1 MKFARVAQDDGITHM
16 NISRRAKNTPPS
28 ATRKLVPLA
37 NEARARGITIYYTHI
52 GQPDLTT
59 PTEILDG
66 FRNLSFPTL
75 KYAPSSGMPETVAAW
90 QTYYRKKGISF
101 DKQQIVV
108 TSGGAEGL
116 IFAFFAICDPG
127 DELLVFEPFY
137 TSYATIAA
145 MGNINL
151 HPVMTTFENGFH
163 LPTEKEIVKAINPK
177 TRGIVLCNPNNPTG
191 TLYGKEET
199 MMLAKIAQK
208 HNLFI
213 ISDETYQEIV
223 FDGKRVVP
231 FSTISGISDRLI
243 IVDSVSKRLNACGA
257 RVGSVASHND
267 DIMAAVLRFA
277 QGRLSVATVD
287 QLAVIPMLVEHEA
300 YIRDITAVYQR
311 RRDTLLRCVRN
322 IPGASVFT
330 PEGAFYM
337 IVRLPIDDSDAF
349 ARFLL
354 TDFADSGETV
364 MVAPATGFYATS
376 GKGKN
381 EIRLAYVLEEKKL
394 ERAMELLGKAI
405 KEYNK
410 KLKQQSS

>member
-1 MKFARVAQDDGITHM
+1 MK
-16 NISRRAKNTPPS
+16 ISRRALNTPPS

-37 NEARARGITIYYTHI
+37 NEARARGVTIYYTHI
-52 GQPDLTT
+52 GQPDLST
-59 PTEILDG
+59 PNEILDG

-75 KYAPSSGMPETVAAW
+75 KYAPSNGMPETVAAW
-90 QTYYRKKGISF
+90 QTFYEKKGIRF
-101 DKQQIVV
+101 DKHQIVV

-116 IFAFFAICDPG
+116 IFAFFALCDPG
-127 DELLVFEPFY
+127 DELMVFEPFY

-151 HPVMTTFENGFH
+151 RPVLTTFEKGFH
-163 LPTEKEIVKAINPK
+163 LPSRREIEKAITPK

-199 MMLAKIAQK
+199 MLLADIAQK
-208 HNLFI
+208 HDLFI
-213 ISDETYQEIV
+213 VSDETYQEIV
-223 FDGKRVVP
+223 FDDKRVVP
-231 FSTISGISDRLI
+231 FSSIPEITDRLI

-257 RVGSVASHND
+257 RVGCVASKND
-267 DIMAAVLRFA
+267 DVMAAVLRFA

-300 YIRDITAVYQR
+300 YIRDITAEYQR
-311 RRDTLLRCVRN
+311 RRDTLLRCLKH
-322 IPGASVFT
+322 IPEASVFI

-354 TDFADSGETV
+354 TDFSENNETV
-364 MVAPATGFYATS
+364 MVAPATGFYATP
-376 GKGKN
+376 GKGKK

-394 ERAMELLGKAI
+394 ERAVELLGKALI
-405 KEYNK
+405 AYNER
-410 KLKQQSS
+410 

>member
-1 MKFARVAQDDGITHM
+1 MNVSQRAR
-16 NISRRAKNTPPS
+16 NTPPS
-28 ATRKLVPLA
+28 ATRTLVPLA
-37 NEARARGITIYYTHI
+37 DEARARGITIYYTHI
-52 GQPDLTT
+52 GQPDLQT

-75 KYAPSSGMPETVAAW
+75 KYAPSNGMPETVAAW
-90 QTYYRKKGISF
+90 QTFYRKKGNTF
-101 DKQQIVV
+101 DKQNIIV

-116 IFAFFAICDPG
+116 IFSFFSICDPG

-145 MGNINL
+145 MGNIVL
-151 HPVMTTFENGFH
+151 RPVLTRFENGFH
-163 LPTEKEIVKAINPK
+163 LPPPKEIESAMSSK

-191 TLYGKEET
+191 TLYGKKET
-199 MMLAKIAQK
+199 MMLTQLARE
-208 HNLFI
+208 HDLFI

-231 FSTISGISDRLI
+231 FSSFPEISDRLI

-257 RVGSVASHND
+257 RVGCVASHNND
-267 DIMAAVLRFA
+267 VMAAVLRFA

-300 YIRDITAVYQR
+300 YIRDITAIYQR

-322 IPGASVFT
+322 ISDASVFT
-330 PEGAFYM
+330 PQGAFYM
-337 IVRLPIDDSDAF
+337 IVKLPIDDSDAF

-354 TDFADSGETV
+354 TDFCQNNETV
-364 MVAPATGFYATS
+364 MVAAATGFYATP
-376 GKGKN
+376 GKGKD

-394 ERAMELLGKAI
+394 ERAMELLGKAV
-405 KEYNK
+405 KEYNGK
-410 KLKQQSS
+410 NSKSKITNPK

>member
-1 MKFARVAQDDGITHM
+1 M
-16 NISRRAKNTPPS
+16 NISLRAQNTPPS

-37 NEARARGITIYYTHI
+37 NDARARGITIYYTHI
-52 GQPDLTT
+52 GQPDLQT
-59 PTEILDG
+59 PMEILDG

-75 KYAPSSGMPETVAAW
+75 KYAPSNGMPETVAAW
-90 QTYYRKKGISF
+90 QTYYGKKGITF
-101 DKQQIVV
+101 DKQNIVV

-116 IFAFFAICDPG
+116 IFAFFALCDPG

-145 MGNINL
+145 MGNIHL
-151 HPVMTTFENGFH
+151 RPVMTTFENGFH
-163 LPTEKEIVKAINPK
+163 LPAPQEIKKAINSK

-199 MMLAKIAQK
+199 MMIADVARK
-208 HNLFI
+208 HDLFI

-223 FDGKRVVP
+223 FDGKQVVP
-231 FSTISGISDRLI
+231 FSSIPEISDRLI

-257 RVGSVASHND
+257 RVGSVASHNTD
-267 DIMAAVLRFA
+267 VMAAVLRFA

-287 QLAVIPMLVEHEA
+287 QLAVVPMLVEHEA
-300 YIRDITAVYQR
+300 YIRDITAIYQR
-311 RRDTLLRCVRN
+311 RRDTLLRCVKS
-322 IPGASVFT
+322 IPDVSVCT

-354 TDFADSGETV
+354 TDFSENKETV
-364 MVAPATGFYATS
+364 MVAPATGFYATP
-376 GKGKN
+376 GKGKT

-394 ERAMELLGKAI
+394 ERAMELLGKALI
-405 KEYNK
+405 AYNQK
-410 KLKQQSS
+410 